1 MTDQDLKKIR
11 TIVKEEAGSA
21 EQRLRTEL
29 ASKEDLETT
38 VTSAEQRIVGE
49 IGKFLEDHLLP
60 IIDQKADKT
69 DIDRI
74 ERKLNSFAFR

>member
-21 EQRLRTEL
+21 EL
-29 ASKEDLETT
+29 
-38 VTSAEQRIVGE
+38 RIVGE

-60 IIDQKADKT
+60 ILDQKADKT

-74 ERKLNSFAFR
+74 ERKLDRVLAKDLEIELNLYPL